1 MEIKDYLYPIYYAE
15 DGSKRIRH
23 TFDRVIFDGEELDV
37 QTLRNTDWDT
47 LEFDSGDVGNYP
59 NKYHLASKY
68 KVKIYNLDETGF
80 DAEGEG
86 IVCQHGLVRT
96 DILLG
101 KPLK

>member
-1 MEIKDYLYPIYYAE
+1 MKDYLYNIIFNS
-15 DGSKRIRH
+15 DGSKKTLH
-23 TFDRVIFDGEELDV
+23 TFDRVTLDGNEV
-37 QTLRNTDWDT
+37 KVGTVRNTDWDT

-59 NKYHLASKY
+59 NKYNLASKY

-86 IVCQHGLVRT
+86 LVCQHGLVRT

>member
-1 MEIKDYLYPIYYAE
+1 MKDYLYNIIFNS
-15 DGSKRIRH
+15 DGSKKTLHPI
-23 TFDRVIFDGEELDV
+23 DRVTLDGNEV
-37 QTLRNTDWDT
+37 KVGTVRNTDWDT

-68 KVKIYNLDETGF
+68 KVKIYNLDETEF

-86 IVCQHGLVRT
+86 LVCQHGLVRT